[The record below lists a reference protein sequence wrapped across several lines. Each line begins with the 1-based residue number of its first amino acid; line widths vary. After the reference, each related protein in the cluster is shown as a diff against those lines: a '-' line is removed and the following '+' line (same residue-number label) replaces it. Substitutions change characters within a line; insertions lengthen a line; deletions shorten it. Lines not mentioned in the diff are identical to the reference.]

1 MLYNKGM
8 SKEKLTKEQEELI
21 ELGKR
26 IKNFYEMGYIS
37 KKDAL
42 VFSFAKGLLGGA
54 GAFIGGTLV
63 IAVIV
68 WMLGVFSE
76 VSIIGEIAETI
87 QNSLKK

>member
-1 MLYNKGM
+1 M

-37 KKDAL
+37 KREAFT
-42 VFSFAKGLLGGA
+42 FSFLKGVLGGA

-63 IAVIV
+63 IALLIWV
-68 WMLGVFSE
+68 LSLFSE
-76 VSIIGEIAETI
+76 AAVIGEIATEI
-87 QNSLKK
+87 QEALQK